1 MFKEVHMKI
10 AWIGIGVMGENLVK
24 HLLKNNNE
32 VYVYNRT
39 KSKCN
44 NVVKMGAI
52 QLEKVSDA
60 PKKADIIFTMVGYP
74 SDVEEVYFGKDGLIK
89 TVKENQILID
99 MTTSSPELAKKINKE
114 FYKKNVNTFDIPV
127 TGGDIG
133 AKNGTLTVFVG
144 GNEII
149 FENKLRN
156 LLKIFSKNIKY
167 FGDAGNGQYA
177 KLGNQIA
184 IATTMISVAESYKF
198 AQKAGLNLK
207 LFLETISTGSAGSF
221 SMSSYSPRILEKD
234 FKPGFFVHHFIKDM
248 KLALIECEKL
258 NIKLPGLELVYNMY
272 NSLSNEIKYNEGTQ
286 SIIKYYEK

>member
-1 MFKEVHMKI
+1 MKI

-89 TVKENQILID
+89 TVKEDQILID

-133 AKNGTLTVFVG
+133 AKNGALTVFVG

-156 LLKIFSKNIKY
+156 LLKIFCKNIKY

-286 SIIKYYEK
+286 AIIKYYEK

>member
-1 MFKEVHMKI
+1 MKI

-74 SDVEEVYFGKDGLIK
+74 SDVEEVYFGEDGLIK

-156 LLKIFSKNIKY
+156 LLKIFCKNIKY

-248 KLALIECEKL
+248 KLALVECEKL

-286 SIIKYYEK
+286 AIIKYYEK

>member
-1 MFKEVHMKI
+1 MKI

-156 LLKIFSKNIKY
+156 LLKIFCKNIKY

-177 KLGNQIA
+177 KLSNQIA

-286 SIIKYYEK
+286 AIIKYYEK

>member
-1 MFKEVHMKI
+1 MKI

-74 SDVEEVYFGKDGLIK
+74 SDVEEVYFGEDGLIK

-156 LLKIFSKNIKY
+156 LLKIFCKNIKY

>member
-1 MFKEVHMKI
+1 MKI

-156 LLKIFSKNIKY
+156 LLKIFCKNIKY

-286 SIIKYYEK
+286 AIIKYYEK

>member
-1 MFKEVHMKI
+1 MKI

-156 LLKIFSKNIKY
+156 LLKIFCKNIKY

-184 IATTMISVAESYKF
+184 ITTTMISVAESYKF

-286 SIIKYYEK
+286 AIIKYYEK

>member
-1 MFKEVHMKI
+1 MKI

-44 NVVKMGAI
+44 KVVKMGAI

-74 SDVEEVYFGKDGLIK
+74 SDVEEVYFGEDGLIK

-156 LLKIFSKNIKY
+156 LLKIFCKNIKY

-286 SIIKYYEK
+286 AIIKYYEK

>member
-1 MFKEVHMKI
+1 MKI
-10 AWIGIGVMGENLVK
+10 AWIGIGVMGENLIK

-74 SDVEEVYFGKDGLIK
+74 SDVEEVYFGEDGLIK

-156 LLKIFSKNIKY
+156 LLKIFCKNIKY

-286 SIIKYYEK
+286 AIIKYYEK

>member
-1 MFKEVHMKI
+1 MKI

-74 SDVEEVYFGKDGLIK
+74 SDVEEVYFGEDGLIK

-156 LLKIFSKNIKY
+156 LLKIFCKNIKY

-258 NIKLPGLELVYNMY
+258 NIKLPGLELVYDMY
-272 NSLSNEIKYNEGTQ
+272 NSLSNEIKHNEGTQ
-286 SIIKYYEK
+286 AIIKYYEK